1 MSVASTD
8 QPTEVDGNPIPPS
21 WEWFIVIYLISIIA
35 LLVVGS
41 IFVYRG
47 QYTWGIGLIVAALVI
62 NSAMLTISQL
72 SKIYDGRK

>member
-8 QPTEVDGNPIPPS
+8 QPTEVDGNPIPPG

-35 LLVVGS
+35 LLAVGS
-41 IFVYRG
+41 IFVCRE
-47 QYTWGIGLIVAALVI
+47 QYTWGFGLVIAALLI
-62 NSAMLTISQL
+62 NRAMLTISQL